1 MNKGFADI
9 FLKPLNPYV
18 EYIGLMEFKYIKRG
32 TKAPTKKQINTQV
45 AEAQKQLLDY
55 EKDEI
60 VINYLKDGLKLQ
72 KVVIVFWGWEM
83 VYCNEE

>member
-1 MNKGFADI
+1 
-9 FLKPLNPYV
+9 V
-18 EYIGLMEFKYIKRG
+18 EFKYIKRG
-32 TKAPTKKQINTQV
+32 TKAPTKKRINTQV

-60 VINYLKDGLKLQ
+60 VTNYLKDGLKLQ

-83 VYCNEE
+83 VYCEIMDKE